1 MLKHIAAA
9 VLLAAANC
17 AAFAQQGPR
26 PGAMFENADAN
37 HDGSIARDEFIAAR
51 AEAFAKLDQN
61 SDGVIDD
68 ADRRNPPRE
77 GGRGERMMARVDANS
92 DGKISKDEFVNGAT
106 PISIA
111 RTRTATAP
119 WTPRNSKPC
128 ANGRARC
135 AIADPR
141 DTLSSEVRDG
151 RNGDSPHFVS
161 IGLRLLRLATGDWK
175 DRG

>member
-1 MLKHIAAA
+1 MLKHIVAA

-17 AAFAQQGPR
+17 AAFAQEGPR

-106 PISIA
+106 PMFDRADTDGNGALDA
-111 RTRTATAP
+111 RELEAVRE
-119 WTPRNSKPC
+119 
-128 ANGRARC
+128 RARKM
-135 AIADPR
+135 R
-141 DTLSSEVRDG
+141 DRRPEGHTQ
-151 RNGDSPHFVS
+151 
-161 IGLRLLRLATGDWK
+161 
-175 DRG
+175 